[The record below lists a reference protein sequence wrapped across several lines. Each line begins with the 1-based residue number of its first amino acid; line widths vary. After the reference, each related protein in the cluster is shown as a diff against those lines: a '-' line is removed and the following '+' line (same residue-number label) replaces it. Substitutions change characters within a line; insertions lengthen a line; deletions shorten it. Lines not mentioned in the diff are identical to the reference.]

1 MDRQSLHKKLI
12 STLRGAMYD
21 FSKSEVRKQ
30 LDKLFNQE
38 SVVRLCY
45 PLGEIVGAEKLY
57 TEVYKPLY
65 TALPDLER
73 RDNIVIAGPTRE
85 GADWVGCGGY
95 YLSLIHI

>member
-21 FSKSEVRKQ
+21 FRDSEVRKQ

-45 PLGEIVGAEKLY
+45 PLGEI
-57 TEVYKPLY
+57 
-65 TALPDLER
+65 
-73 RDNIVIAGPTRE
+73 I
-85 GADWVGCGGY
+85 GADKFYIDVY
-95 YLSLIHI
+95 EITNALYNKFIKIYPIVSVSKNKIQISESLIVYE

>member
-21 FSKSEVRKQ
+21 FSESEVRKQ

-45 PLGEIVGAEKLY
+45 PLGEIKLEQINF
-57 TEVYKPLY
+57 T
-65 TALPDLER
+65 
-73 RDNIVIAGPTRE
+73 
-85 GADWVGCGGY
+85 
-95 YLSLIHI
+95 